1 MKKLAIMQPYLFP
14 YLGYFQ
20 LINAVDKFVIHDDV
34 TFIKQGW
41 INRNNIL
48 SNNNPLLFTIP
59 IKKINSRLLICE
71 AMVSYDFDWKLKIL
85 NTIKNSYR
93 KAPYFEEVFQIVEN
107 TFLNKES
114 NISKIAI
121 KSLSEVMSYLGLKID
136 LSESSNSYP
145 KSELRS
151 QEKVLDICKKESA
164 IQYINPIGG
173 QELYSKSDFSQ
184 YGIQLN
190 FIKMRPV
197 QYKQFENIFAPNLSI
212 IDVLMFNSPQE
223 VKEMLQQ
230 YELI

>member
-48 SNNNPLLFTIP
+48 LNNNPLLFTIP

-71 AMVSYDFDWKLKIL
+71 AIVSYDFDWKSKIL
-85 NTIKNSYR
+85 NTIKNSYL
-93 KAPYFEEVFQIVEN
+93 KAPYFKEVFQIVEN
-107 TFLNKES
+107 TFLNKDS
-114 NISKIAI
+114 SISKIAI
-121 KSLSEVMSYLGLKID
+121 TGLKEVMNYLELKID
-136 LSESSNSYP
+136 LIESSISYP
-145 KSELRS
+145 KSEFRS
-151 QEKVLDICKKESA
+151 QEKILYICKKESA
-164 IQYINPIGG
+164 VQYINPIGG
-173 QELYSKSDFSQ
+173 QELYSKSDFNQ
-184 YGIQLN
+184 CDIQLN

-197 QYKQFENIFAPNLSI
+197 QYKQFENVFVPNLSI
-212 IDVLMFNSPQE
+212 IDILMFNSPE
-223 VKEMLQQ
+223 ETIMMLQQ